1 MSDTDFPPAPAAAS
15 FTALIELVETFG
27 RIVRAETAALRSGD
41 RAGFEAL
48 TARKAEYQNALQ
60 QGMTVLEPQRA
71 KAAAPEKQRW
81 QTAATEAEA
90 ALQENAQLI
99 AGEQLHAAAMLDM
112 LRQSLV
118 RRQTNAVGYG
128 RDAKLKPRA

>member
-1 MSDTDFPPAPAAAS
+1 MSDTDFPPAPAAES
-15 FTALIELVETFG
+15 FTALIGLVETFG

-48 TARKAEYQNALQ
+48 TARKNEYQIALQ
-60 QGMTVLEPQRA
+60 HGMTALEPQRA
-71 KAAAPEKQRW
+71 KAAAADRQRW
-81 QTAATEAEA
+81 QAAAAEAET
-90 ALQENAQLI
+90 ALQENAKLI

-112 LRQSLV
+112 LRQSL
-118 RRQTNAVGYG
+118 RRQQGNAVGYG

>member
-1 MSDTDFPPAPAAAS
+1 MTDTAFPPAPAAAT
-15 FTALIELVETFG
+15 FAALIDIVETFG

-41 RAGFEAL
+41 RPAFEAL
-48 TARKAEYQNALQ
+48 TARKAEYQTALQ
-60 QGMTVLEPQRA
+60 AGMTALEPQRA

-81 QTAATEAEA
+81 QTAAAEAEA
-90 ALQENAQLI
+90 ALQENAKLI

-112 LRQSLV
+112 LRQNL
-118 RRQTNAVGYG
+118 RQQQSSAVGYG